1 MAIPDSGT
9 VYCDH
14 PSKKK
19 PCIEPYVITRV
30 LPVSSYRAA
39 RRGFR
44 TFFLKKDRLFLH
56 QETRFILG
64 CSGHR
69 TGPGSGIEDRLSF
82 FCAIC
87 RAAKSHG
94 LNPFKMPFFKKY
106 GIKAIFSFGVG
117 TISTAEFPGVPPYQV
132 SPSENRSRETY
143 TPWNNRIFKS
153 GIEWT
158 FFPGRSSWP
167 GIRFPVL
174 F

>member
-1 MAIPDSGT
+1 VAIPDSGT

-44 TFFLKKDRLFLH
+44 TFFLKKDRLFLL
-56 QETRFILG
+56 QETRFICG
-64 CSGHR
+64 HNGHR
-69 TGPGSGIEDRLSF
+69 TGSGSGMEDRLSF
-82 FCAIC
+82 FCVIC
-87 RAAKSHG
+87 QAAKSHG
-94 LNPFKMPFFKKY
+94 LNPFKMLFFRKY
-106 GIKAIFSFGVG
+106 GIKSIFSFGVG
-117 TISTAEFPGVPPYQV
+117 TISTAEFPGTFLHQF

-143 TPWNNRIFKS
+143 TPGNNLICKR

-158 FFPGRSSWP
+158 LFPGKKVP
-167 GIRFPVL
+167 AGHPV
-174 F
+174 FCSF